1 MNAIPDH
8 NAAASNTSSLF
19 VVALPRSLS
28 TEIFER
34 ARAALSLAAPA
45 WTSAGEILNSGR
57 WRMLAREDDG
67 DRFTTTHE
75 TARFE
80 QWTRFLDDV
89 VQPRGRAYK
98 DVVQPFVCA
107 RWLAQA
113 QARGHAPRV
122 LRVRRPLAD
131 VAWSMLEAGWRYPAR
146 AAATGKHDIDRLL
159 SGLLQARDALS
170 EPATVEV
177 DFDALTR
184 GEDALAGALRR
195 LYPDIDLPALRFDDA
210 RFRAHSATVLER
222 RTTPRW
228 RMLDARIRTLEAV
241 APPES
246 PTETSLHRPAS
257 SNRSLPPRQTAIAGE
272 EASGSPRIRVAST
285 PLPRHPRTTAPASSR
300 P

>member
-1 MNAIPDH
+1 MNAIADH
-8 NAAASNTSSLF
+8 NAAASNAPSLF

-34 ARAALSLAAPA
+34 ARSALSLAAPA
-45 WTSAGEILNSGR
+45 WTSAGEILNTGR
-57 WRMLAREDDG
+57 WRMLARDDDG

-89 VQPRGRAYK
+89 VHPRGRAYK

-113 QARGHAPRV
+113 QMRGHAPRV

-146 AAATGKHDIDRLL
+146 AAATGAHDIDRLL

-170 EPATVEV
+170 EPAAVEV
-177 DFDALTR
+177 DFDALMR
-184 GEDALAGALRR
+184 DEDALASALRR
-195 LYPDIDLPALRFDDA
+195 LYPDIDGRDIDVDDLRFGDE

-228 RMLDARIRTLEAV
+228 RMLDARIRTLEAE
-241 APPES
+241 APPE
-246 PTETSLHRPAS
+246 PPAETPLQHAAP
-257 SNRSLPPRQTAIAGE
+257 SNRSLQPRQTAIAGD
-272 EASGSPRIRVAST
+272 
-285 PLPRHPRTTAPASSR
+285 
-300 P
+300 

>member
-8 NAAASNTSSLF
+8 SAAASNTPSLF
-19 VVALPRSLS
+19 VVGLPRSLS
-28 TEIFER
+28 TAIFER
-34 ARAALSLAAPA
+34 ARSALSLAAPA
-45 WTSAGEILNSGR
+45 WTSAGEILNTGR

-67 DRFTTTHE
+67 DRFTTAHE

-89 VQPRGRAYK
+89 VHPRGRAYK

-113 QARGHAPRV
+113 QLRGHAPRV

-146 AAATGKHDIDRLL
+146 AAATGAHDIDRLL

-170 EPATVEV
+170 EPAAVEV
-177 DFDALTR
+177 DFDALMR
-184 GEDALAGALRR
+184 GEDALASALRR
-195 LYPDIDLPALRFDDA
+195 LYPDIDDRDIAGTDIAGMGLRFGDD

-228 RMLDARIRTLEAV
+228 RMLDARIRTLEA
-241 APPES
+241 ATLAES
-246 PTETSLHRPAS
+246 PAETSLHCPAPS
-257 SNRSLPPRQTAIAGE
+257 SRSLQPRQTAIAGD
-272 EASGSPRIRVAST
+272 
-285 PLPRHPRTTAPASSR
+285 
-300 P
+300 

>member
-1 MNAIPDH
+1 MNAMPDDP
-8 NAAASNTSSLF
+8 AAGSTTPSLF

-28 TEIFER
+28 TAIFER
-34 ARAALSLAAPA
+34 ARSALSLAAPA

-75 TARFE
+75 VARFE

-89 VQPRGRAYK
+89 VHPRGRAYK

-113 QARGHAPRV
+113 QTLGHAPRV

-146 AAATGKHDIDRLL
+146 AATTGEHDIDRLL
-159 SGLLQARDALS
+159 SGLLRARDALS
-170 EPATVEV
+170 EPAAVEV
-177 DFDALTR
+177 DFDALMR
-184 GEDALAGALRR
+184 GEDALVTALRR
-195 LYPDIDLPALRFDDA
+195 LYADVEGQDVEGRNVDGTGIDAGALRFGDA
-210 RFRAHSATVLER
+210 RFRAHSATVLAR
-222 RTTPRW
+222 RDTPRW

-241 APPES
+241 AAQQAPLHCPLPSDE
-246 PTETSLHRPAS
+246 SLHS
-257 SNRSLPPRQTAIAGE
+257 RQTAIAGD
-272 EASGSPRIRVAST
+272 
-285 PLPRHPRTTAPASSR
+285 
-300 P
+300 

>member
-8 NAAASNTSSLF
+8 NAVASNTPSLF

-34 ARAALSLAAPA
+34 ARSALSLAAPT

-67 DRFTTTHE
+67 DRFTTTRE

-107 RWLAQA
+107 RWLTQA
-113 QARGHAPRV
+113 QAHGHAPRV

-146 AAATGKHDIDRLL
+146 AAATGGHDIDRLL
-159 SGLLQARDALS
+159 SGLLRARDALS
-170 EPATVEV
+170 EPAAVEI
-177 DFDALTR
+177 DFDALMR
-184 GEDALAGALRR
+184 GEDALATALRR
-195 LYPDIDLPALRFDDA
+195 LYPDIDATDIEGTNLRFADD
-210 RFRAHSATVLER
+210 RFRAHSATVLAR
-222 RTTPRW
+222 RDTPRW
-228 RMLDARIRTLEAV
+228 RMLDARIRALEAD
-241 APPES
+241 
-246 PTETSLHRPAS
+246 
-257 SNRSLPPRQTAIAGE
+257 AG
-272 EASGSPRIRVAST
+272 
-285 PLPRHPRTTAPASSR
+285 TTNAMEDCLV
-300 P
+300 

>member
-1 MNAIPDH
+1 MNATPDH
-8 NAAASNTSSLF
+8 NTAASNISSLF

-28 TEIFER
+28 TAIFER
-34 ARAALSLAAPA
+34 ARSALSLAAPA

-75 TARFE
+75 VARFE
-80 QWTRFLDDV
+80 QWARFLDDV
-89 VQPRGRAYK
+89 VQPHGRAYK

-113 QARGHAPRV
+113 QMRGHAPRV

-146 AAATGKHDIDRLL
+146 AATTGEHDIDRLL
-159 SGLLQARDALS
+159 SGLLQARHALS
-170 EPATVEV
+170 EPAAVEV

-195 LYPDIDLPALRFDDA
+195 LYPDIDLPTLRFDDA

-228 RMLDARIRTLEAV
+228 RMLDARIRMLET
-241 APPES
+241 APPTES
-246 PTETSLHRPAS
+246 PAETSRQRPAS
-257 SNRSLPPRQTAIAGE
+257 SNQSLQPK
-272 EASGSPRIRVAST
+272 
-285 PLPRHPRTTAPASSR
+285 HPRTSTPASLRS
-300 P
+300 